1 MDNEKMG
8 CDDLL
13 SKIQELEFVA
23 VDLNLYLD
31 NHPQNKNAIADYN
44 TVTRELT
51 NLKKLY
57 ETQNGP
63 LSNFGCSESQ
73 YPWQWVNEPW
83 PWEIGE

>member
-13 SKIQELEFVA
+13 LKIQELEFVA

-44 TVTRELT
+44 TVTKEL
-51 NLKKLY
+51 NNIKKLY
-57 ETQNGP
+57 EAQNGP
-63 LSNFGCSESQ
+63 LSNFGCSESP

-83 PWEIGE
+83 PWQIGE